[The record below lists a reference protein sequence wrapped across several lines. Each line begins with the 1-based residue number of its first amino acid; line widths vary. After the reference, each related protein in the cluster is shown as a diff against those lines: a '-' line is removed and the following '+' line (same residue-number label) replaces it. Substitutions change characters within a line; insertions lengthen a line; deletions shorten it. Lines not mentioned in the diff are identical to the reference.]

1 MASPVVRPD
10 PAVDAYLAQV
20 TGPRADAVRALR
32 ALCLE
37 HLPGFTEVV
46 RYGMPGY
53 VRDPDTEGEI
63 GFAAQKQYLS
73 FYVVRTDVMAAHR
86 DRLEGLSVGKGCI
99 RYRRPD
105 QIDPDVVRSI
115 LEQTAATRGAIC

>member
-1 MASPVVRPD
+1 MATPD

-20 TGPRADAVRALR
+20 TGPRQEAVVRLR
-32 ALCLE
+32 ELCLE
-37 HLPGFTEVV
+37 HLPGFTEGMK
-46 RYGMPGY
+46 YGMPGY
-53 VRDPDTEGEI
+53 WRGPVAEGEGEI

-99 RYRRPD
+99 RYRRPEQLD
-105 QIDPDVVRSI
+105 TDVVRSI
-115 LEQTAATRGAIC
+115 LQKTAATRGPIC